1 MSGLKNQ
8 LRKLEE
14 DIIRRIGGVE
24 GIETEAMAYSE
35 DVKKSEVE
43 IDEKNLEKD
52 SVSDQCDLKRPK
64 DIKNGVGVENEA
76 IETLV
81 KVEQDNENEIETNAK
96 AAKSEKKAKEATKI
110 ANYRVE
116 INLTSTEVECFMDPA
131 KKLLLAIV
139 KMLRCS
145 RKLSR
150 SQVLKQ
156 LRCLR
161 KLERKEKN

>member
-1 MSGLKNQ
+1 MN
-8 LRKLEE
+8 
-14 DIIRRIGGVE
+14 
-24 GIETEAMAYSE
+24 
-35 DVKKSEVE
+35 
-43 IDEKNLEKD
+43 
-52 SVSDQCDLKRPK
+52 
-64 DIKNGVGVENEA
+64 
-76 IETLV
+76 
-81 KVEQDNENEIETNAK
+81 NENEIETYAK

-116 INLTSTEVECFMDPA
+116 INLTSTVVECFMDPA